1 MNPEEQSNNTNNDVP
16 RDNPAGNDGGNAQSS
31 DNQAG
36 QSQSRPPR
44 RQNAANGAN
53 GQGGNNSGGNR
64 GNRGPRSGGNGDGRR
79 QAGNGG
85 GAGRSQNPDNSR
97 GNGGQRMSGGS
108 SASRGAAVRAQKRSQ
123 MDAQKIANQYQSAN
137 VDGQPRR
144 ANVVDDR
151 PRLKIIGLGGM
162 DGGGSKN
169 MILVEYVND
178 AVVLDCGN
186 DLGVDLP
193 GINYGIA
200 DTAYMESI
208 RHKLRAYIITH
219 GHLDHIGGLP
229 HVVPKFPAP
238 IYGSK
243 FTIGRVEEIF
253 ANFGLPMPEG
263 FELKTVTM
271 NEDTHEKLKVGE
283 FFVELVRITHSIPGS
298 TCIVLDTP
306 VGRIINTGDFRFDPN
321 PLDHEK
327 SDYDRLTELGNEGVL
342 ALLSESTTVER
353 PGRTPSESTIEQ
365 TFIDIISNAP
375 GRIFVGLFSTNMNRV
390 QMIVNAAVHHNR
402 KVAMDGRSMVS
413 TLEMAIRH
421 GFMKVPKGT
430 FVPIASVPTMK
441 DQDVVVVCTGSQG
454 EPSSALQ
461 RMAGGEH
468 RHIKLKE
475 QDTVILSSTPIP
487 ESGNDALI
495 GQMVDG
501 LTKKGVHVFEARLH
515 ELDGVGPLHVSGH
528 ASRDEY
534 ADMINMTKPKFFI
547 PIYGAYRV
555 KQRHIELAIEQ
566 GIPRAN
572 TYNAENGEVI
582 ALTADKMEIEGE
594 VPHGTILVDQTGAI
608 VSHVVIKDRVLLAEE
623 GLVAIVLT
631 VDKRS
636 GNLMTSPDI
645 ISRGFIYMRDN
656 EDLMNGL
663 RVELKRAVQQRFKR
677 VDLDRFKAEIK
688 DHVTHYLFENTQRS
702 PIIIPVVNVI
712 GGNGGNGGNKNAEG
726 GRQGDAKA
734 PAGARPKTAEEIA
747 AEQQQRFNEMRA
759 RLLTQDAR
767 VD

>member
-1 MNPEEQSNNTNNDVP
+1 MQPNNNQNP
-16 RDNPAGNDGGNAQSS
+16 
-31 DNQAG
+31 
-36 QSQSRPPR
+36 RPPR
-44 RQNAANGAN
+44 
-53 GQGGNNSGGNR
+53 NNPDSGGRNNQ
-64 GNRGPRSGGNGDGRR
+64 G
-79 QAGNGG
+79 
-85 GAGRSQNPDNSR
+85 
-97 GNGGQRMSGGS
+97 GGQRRSSGRGQGQKPQGQPIVGS
-108 SASRGAAVRAQKRSQ
+108 LTTSRGQAVRAQRRAQ
-123 MDAQKIANQYQSAN
+123 TDAQRIANQYQSAEA
-137 VDGQPRR
+137 VKPTR
-144 ANVVDDR
+144 ANVIDDS

-169 MILVEYVND
+169 MMLIEYMND
-178 AVVLDCGN
+178 AVILDCGN

-200 DTAYMESI
+200 DTTYLESI
-208 RHKLRAYIITH
+208 KHKIRAYIITH

-229 HVVPKFPAP
+229 HIVPKYPAP

-253 ANFGLPMPEG
+253 ENFGLPMPDG
-263 FELKTVTM
+263 FELRTVMM
-271 NEDTHEKLKVGE
+271 NENTHERLKVGE

-321 PLDHEK
+321 PLDHER
-327 SDYDRLTELGNEGVL
+327 SDMERLTELGKEGVL

-353 PGRTPSESTIEQ
+353 MGRTPSESSIEQ
-365 TFIDIISNAP
+365 SFIDIIDQAP

-390 QMIVNAAVHHNR
+390 QMIVNAAVHHGR

-413 TLEMAIRH
+413 TLEMAVRH
-421 GFMKVPKGT
+421 GFVRVPKGT
-430 FVPIASVPTMK
+430 FVPIASVATMK
-441 DQDVVVVCTGSQG
+441 DTEVVVVCTGSQG

-461 RMAGGEH
+461 RMANGEH
-468 RHIKLKE
+468 RHVKLKE
-475 QDTVILSSTPIP
+475 QDTVVLSSTPIP

-495 GQMVDG
+495 GTMVDG
-501 LTKKGVHVFEARLH
+501 LTRRGVHVFEHRNH

-534 ADMINMTKPKFFI
+534 ADMIQMTQPKFFI

-555 KQRHIELAIEQ
+555 KQRHLDLAVEQ

-572 TYNAENGEVI
+572 CANVDNGQVI
-582 ALTADKMEIEGE
+582 ALTQDKIEVLGE
-594 VPHGTILVDQTGAI
+594 VPHGTVLVDQTGALVNSI
-608 VSHVVIKDRVLLAEE
+608 VVKDRVLLAEE
-623 GLVAIVLT
+623 GLVAVVLT
-631 VDKRS
+631 IDKKT
-636 GNLMTSPDI
+636 GNLLTSPDI

-656 EDLMNGL
+656 EEIMNGL

-677 VDLDRFKAEIK
+677 IDLDRFKAELK
-688 DHVTHYLFENTQRS
+688 DHVTHYLFEHTQRS
-702 PIIIPVVNVI
+702 PIVIPVVNIVGAG
-712 GGNGGNGGNKNAEG
+712 GGNNSG
-726 GRQGDAKA
+726 
-734 PAGARPKTAEEIA
+734 PKSADPNRA
-747 AEQQQRFNEMRA
+747 SDPQSQQQPKSPEEVAADQQKRFQEMRA